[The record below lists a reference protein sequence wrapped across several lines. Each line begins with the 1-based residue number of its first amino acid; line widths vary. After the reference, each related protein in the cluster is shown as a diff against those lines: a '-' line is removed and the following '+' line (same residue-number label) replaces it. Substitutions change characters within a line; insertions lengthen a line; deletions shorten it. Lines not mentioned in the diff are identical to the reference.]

1 MSSIKRVC
9 LDLFSI
15 HPTVEATTTTT
26 AAGHIIL
33 LNAVVTLGAGPI
45 LLFFISIHRACEW

>member
-1 MSSIKRVC
+1 MSSIKLVC

-15 HPTVEATTTTT
+15 HPTVEATTTT

-33 LNAVVTLGAGPI
+33 LNAVVTFGAGPI